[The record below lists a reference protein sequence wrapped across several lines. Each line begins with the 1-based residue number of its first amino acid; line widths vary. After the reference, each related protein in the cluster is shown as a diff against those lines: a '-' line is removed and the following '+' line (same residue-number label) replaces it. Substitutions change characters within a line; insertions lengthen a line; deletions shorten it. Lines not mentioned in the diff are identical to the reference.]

1 MFFYLTIFFSLLFV
15 YYTTKFVFISFLGI
29 RLPEF
34 GVSAWVS
41 RVIFGNT
48 ERTRDQGIAF
58 EPGGFIVGVAAIAL
72 FYLVSTYNFT
82 AEDVL
87 IAGAIMGAVVGILF
101 GIARN

>member
-1 MFFYLTIFFSLLFV
+1 MWFLVIFFLTLFV
-15 YYTTKFVFISFLGI
+15 YYFTKFLFISFLGL

-34 GVSAWVS
+34 GVSAWIS
-41 RVIFGNT
+41 RNVFGNT
-48 ERTRDQGIAF
+48 ERTRDRGIAF
-58 EPGGFIVGVAAIAL
+58 EPGGFIVGGAAIAL

-87 IAGAIMGAVVGILF
+87 IAGAVMGAIVGILL